1 MGECRNTAIVLAA
14 GQGKRMHSKIQKQF
28 MELDGMPV
36 LCYSLRCFQESPL
49 IRDVILVTGEEYVF
63 WCKEEIVEK
72 YGFTKVSAVVSGGKE
87 RYDSVYEGL
96 LSCENSDFVLIHD
109 GARPFITE
117 EIYCTLCPEEESIM
131 ISAWPE
137 FTEEWDFA
145 ADEEAV
151 ETIKEAVRGIRN
163 VRTGMNVPPSK
174 KAKVFVVSEDAAVR
188 EVFENGKVFFATLG
202 YASEVFVQADKEG
215 IAEDAVSAVI
225 GNAVIYMP
233 FAELVDI
240 EKEIERL
247 KKEEEKLEKELARVN
262 GMLNMPARYSFPFDY
277 CSGLSLVLDKN
288 SMTEVTRSQL
298 ALFQIDISV
307 LEEDLDTAHQWYI
320 CKTPPSM
327 CHVFE
332 ELYAAKEHETS
343 QYFRIKVLEL
353 LYHAT
358 KLRKEDRVAA
368 TYYAREHIEIVK
380 RVRKAMLKDLSR
392 STPLEQF
399 LRGEAISTVTF
410 QTIFKQ
416 IYGRS
421 PYAYLKHYRM
431 NSAAVQL
438 RESNE
443 SINQIALSL
452 GYSNASKFARAF
464 RDVFGVLP
472 KDYRTA
478 QKAI

>member
-1 MGECRNTAIVLAA
+1 MTQRSIYQNLDPTLNGYHPDWYDKNAKLISRKPGCSVISYQCNGTGILYDYAIFPGIDL
-14 GQGKRMHSKIQKQF
+14 IF
-28 MELDGMPV
+28 MDFN
-36 LCYSLRCFQESPL
+36 C
-49 IRDVILVTGEEYVF
+49 
-63 WCKEEIVEK
+63 
-72 YGFTKVSAVVSGGKE
+72 
-87 RYDSVYEGL
+87 
-96 LSCENSDFVLIHD
+96 SDIF
-109 GARPFITE
+109 
-117 EIYCTLCPEEESIM
+117 
-131 ISAWPE
+131 
-137 FTEEWDFA
+137 
-145 ADEEAV
+145 DEPNEM
-151 ETIKEAVRGIRN
+151 RN
-163 VRTGMNVPPSK
+163 VLEIRHYQEGRVEFELEGD
-174 KAKVFVVSEDAAVR
+174 KVFHLQQDE
-188 EVFENGKVFFATLG
+188 FC
-202 YASEVFVQADKEG
+202 
-215 IAEDAVSAVI
+215 
-225 GNAVIYMP
+225 
-233 FAELVDI
+233 
-240 EKEIERL
+240 
-247 KKEEEKLEKELARVN
+247 VN

-392 STPLEQF
+392 SIPLEQF

>member
-1 MGECRNTAIVLAA
+1 MTQRSIYQNLDPTLNGYHPDWYDKNAKLISRKPGCSVISYQCNGTGILYDYSIFP
-14 GQGKRMHSKIQKQF
+14 GIDLIF
-28 MELDGMPV
+28 MDFN
-36 LCYSLRCFQESPL
+36 C
-49 IRDVILVTGEEYVF
+49 
-63 WCKEEIVEK
+63 
-72 YGFTKVSAVVSGGKE
+72 
-87 RYDSVYEGL
+87 
-96 LSCENSDFVLIHD
+96 SDIF
-109 GARPFITE
+109 
-117 EIYCTLCPEEESIM
+117 
-131 ISAWPE
+131 
-137 FTEEWDFA
+137 
-145 ADEEAV
+145 DEPNEM
-151 ETIKEAVRGIRN
+151 RN
-163 VRTGMNVPPSK
+163 VLEIRHYQEGRVEFEFEGD
-174 KAKVFVVSEDAAVR
+174 KVFHLQQDE
-188 EVFENGKVFFATLG
+188 FC
-202 YASEVFVQADKEG
+202 
-215 IAEDAVSAVI
+215 
-225 GNAVIYMP
+225 
-233 FAELVDI
+233 
-240 EKEIERL
+240 
-247 KKEEEKLEKELARVN
+247 VN

-464 RDVFGVLP
+464 RDVVGVLP

>member
-1 MGECRNTAIVLAA
+1 MTQRSIYQNLDPTLNGYHPDWYDKNAKLISRKPGCSVISYQCNGTGILYDYSIFP
-14 GQGKRMHSKIQKQF
+14 GIDLIF
-28 MELDGMPV
+28 MDFN
-36 LCYSLRCFQESPL
+36 C
-49 IRDVILVTGEEYVF
+49 
-63 WCKEEIVEK
+63 
-72 YGFTKVSAVVSGGKE
+72 
-87 RYDSVYEGL
+87 
-96 LSCENSDFVLIHD
+96 SDIF
-109 GARPFITE
+109 
-117 EIYCTLCPEEESIM
+117 
-131 ISAWPE
+131 
-137 FTEEWDFA
+137 
-145 ADEEAV
+145 DEPNEM
-151 ETIKEAVRGIRN
+151 RN
-163 VRTGMNVPPSK
+163 VLEIRHYQEGRVEFEFEGD
-174 KAKVFVVSEDAAVR
+174 KVFHLQQDE
-188 EVFENGKVFFATLG
+188 FC
-202 YASEVFVQADKEG
+202 
-215 IAEDAVSAVI
+215 
-225 GNAVIYMP
+225 
-233 FAELVDI
+233 
-240 EKEIERL
+240 
-247 KKEEEKLEKELARVN
+247 VN

-343 QYFRIKVLEL
+343 QYFRFNVLEL

>member
-1 MGECRNTAIVLAA
+1 MTQRSIYQNLDPTLNGYHPDWYDKNAKLISRKPGCSVISYQCNGTGILYDYSIFP
-14 GQGKRMHSKIQKQF
+14 GIDLIF
-28 MELDGMPV
+28 MDFN
-36 LCYSLRCFQESPL
+36 C
-49 IRDVILVTGEEYVF
+49 
-63 WCKEEIVEK
+63 
-72 YGFTKVSAVVSGGKE
+72 
-87 RYDSVYEGL
+87 
-96 LSCENSDFVLIHD
+96 SDIF
-109 GARPFITE
+109 
-117 EIYCTLCPEEESIM
+117 
-131 ISAWPE
+131 
-137 FTEEWDFA
+137 
-145 ADEEAV
+145 DEPNEM
-151 ETIKEAVRGIRN
+151 RN
-163 VRTGMNVPPSK
+163 VLEIRHYQEGRVEFEFEGD
-174 KAKVFVVSEDAAVR
+174 KVFHLQQDE
-188 EVFENGKVFFATLG
+188 FC
-202 YASEVFVQADKEG
+202 
-215 IAEDAVSAVI
+215 
-225 GNAVIYMP
+225 
-233 FAELVDI
+233 
-240 EKEIERL
+240 
-247 KKEEEKLEKELARVN
+247 VN

-307 LEEDLDTAHQWYI
+307 LEEELDTAHQWYI

>member
-1 MGECRNTAIVLAA
+1 MTQRSIYQNLDPTLNGYHPDWYDKNAKLISRKPGCSVISYQCNGTGILYDYSIFP
-14 GQGKRMHSKIQKQF
+14 GIDLIF
-28 MELDGMPV
+28 MDFN
-36 LCYSLRCFQESPL
+36 C
-49 IRDVILVTGEEYVF
+49 
-63 WCKEEIVEK
+63 
-72 YGFTKVSAVVSGGKE
+72 
-87 RYDSVYEGL
+87 
-96 LSCENSDFVLIHD
+96 SDIF
-109 GARPFITE
+109 
-117 EIYCTLCPEEESIM
+117 
-131 ISAWPE
+131 
-137 FTEEWDFA
+137 
-145 ADEEAV
+145 DEPNEM
-151 ETIKEAVRGIRN
+151 RN
-163 VRTGMNVPPSK
+163 VLEIRHYQEGRVEFEFEGD
-174 KAKVFVVSEDAAVR
+174 KVFHLQQDE
-188 EVFENGKVFFATLG
+188 FC
-202 YASEVFVQADKEG
+202 
-215 IAEDAVSAVI
+215 
-225 GNAVIYMP
+225 
-233 FAELVDI
+233 
-240 EKEIERL
+240 
-247 KKEEEKLEKELARVN
+247 VN

-443 SINQIALSL
+443 SINLIALSL

>member
-1 MGECRNTAIVLAA
+1 M
-14 GQGKRMHSKIQKQF
+14 KQSYDAKKYLSEFWTPTLNGYHPDWYDKNAKLISRKPGCSVISYQCNGTGILYDYSIFPGIDLIF
-28 MELDGMPV
+28 MDFN
-36 LCYSLRCFQESPL
+36 C
-49 IRDVILVTGEEYVF
+49 
-63 WCKEEIVEK
+63 
-72 YGFTKVSAVVSGGKE
+72 
-87 RYDSVYEGL
+87 
-96 LSCENSDFVLIHD
+96 SDIF
-109 GARPFITE
+109 
-117 EIYCTLCPEEESIM
+117 
-131 ISAWPE
+131 
-137 FTEEWDFA
+137 
-145 ADEEAV
+145 DEPNEM
-151 ETIKEAVRGIRN
+151 RN
-163 VRTGMNVPPSK
+163 VLEIRHYQEGRVEFEFEGD
-174 KAKVFVVSEDAAVR
+174 KVFHLQQDE
-188 EVFENGKVFFATLG
+188 FC
-202 YASEVFVQADKEG
+202 
-215 IAEDAVSAVI
+215 
-225 GNAVIYMP
+225 
-233 FAELVDI
+233 
-240 EKEIERL
+240 
-247 KKEEEKLEKELARVN
+247 VN

-478 QKAI
+478 QKALVFGLFSTLHL

>member
-1 MGECRNTAIVLAA
+1 MTQRSIYQNLDPTLNGYHPDWYDKNAKLISRKPGCSVISYQCNGTGILYDYSIFP
-14 GQGKRMHSKIQKQF
+14 GIDLIF
-28 MELDGMPV
+28 MDFN
-36 LCYSLRCFQESPL
+36 C
-49 IRDVILVTGEEYVF
+49 
-63 WCKEEIVEK
+63 
-72 YGFTKVSAVVSGGKE
+72 
-87 RYDSVYEGL
+87 
-96 LSCENSDFVLIHD
+96 SDIF
-109 GARPFITE
+109 
-117 EIYCTLCPEEESIM
+117 
-131 ISAWPE
+131 
-137 FTEEWDFA
+137 
-145 ADEEAV
+145 DEPNEM
-151 ETIKEAVRGIRN
+151 RN
-163 VRTGMNVPPSK
+163 VLEIRHYQEGRVEFEFEGD
-174 KAKVFVVSEDAAVR
+174 KVFHLQQDE
-188 EVFENGKVFFATLG
+188 FC
-202 YASEVFVQADKEG
+202 
-215 IAEDAVSAVI
+215 
-225 GNAVIYMP
+225 
-233 FAELVDI
+233 
-240 EKEIERL
+240 
-247 KKEEEKLEKELARVN
+247 VN

-298 ALFQIDISV
+298 ALFQIDISA

>member
-1 MGECRNTAIVLAA
+1 MTQRSIYQNLDPTLNGYHPDWYDKNAKLISRKPGCSVISYQCNGTGILYDYSIFP
-14 GQGKRMHSKIQKQF
+14 GIDLIF
-28 MELDGMPV
+28 MDFN
-36 LCYSLRCFQESPL
+36 C
-49 IRDVILVTGEEYVF
+49 
-63 WCKEEIVEK
+63 
-72 YGFTKVSAVVSGGKE
+72 
-87 RYDSVYEGL
+87 
-96 LSCENSDFVLIHD
+96 SDIF
-109 GARPFITE
+109 
-117 EIYCTLCPEEESIM
+117 
-131 ISAWPE
+131 
-137 FTEEWDFA
+137 
-145 ADEEAV
+145 DEPNEM
-151 ETIKEAVRGIRN
+151 RN
-163 VRTGMNVPPSK
+163 VLEIRHYQEGRVEFEFEGD
-174 KAKVFVVSEDAAVR
+174 KVFHLQQDE
-188 EVFENGKVFFATLG
+188 FC
-202 YASEVFVQADKEG
+202 
-215 IAEDAVSAVI
+215 
-225 GNAVIYMP
+225 
-233 FAELVDI
+233 
-240 EKEIERL
+240 
-247 KKEEEKLEKELARVN
+247 VN
-262 GMLNMPARYSFPFDY
+262 GILNMPARYSFPFDY

>member
-1 MGECRNTAIVLAA
+1 MTQRSIYQNLDPTLNGYHPDWYDKNAKLISRKPGCSVISYQCNGTGILYDYSIFP
-14 GQGKRMHSKIQKQF
+14 GIDLIF
-28 MELDGMPV
+28 MDFN
-36 LCYSLRCFQESPL
+36 C
-49 IRDVILVTGEEYVF
+49 
-63 WCKEEIVEK
+63 
-72 YGFTKVSAVVSGGKE
+72 
-87 RYDSVYEGL
+87 
-96 LSCENSDFVLIHD
+96 SDIF
-109 GARPFITE
+109 
-117 EIYCTLCPEEESIM
+117 
-131 ISAWPE
+131 
-137 FTEEWDFA
+137 
-145 ADEEAV
+145 DEPNEM
-151 ETIKEAVRGIRN
+151 RN
-163 VRTGMNVPPSK
+163 VLEIRHYQEGRVEFEFEGD
-174 KAKVFVVSEDAAVR
+174 KVFHLQQDE
-188 EVFENGKVFFATLG
+188 FC
-202 YASEVFVQADKEG
+202 
-215 IAEDAVSAVI
+215 
-225 GNAVIYMP
+225 
-233 FAELVDI
+233 
-240 EKEIERL
+240 
-247 KKEEEKLEKELARVN
+247 VN
-262 GMLNMPARYSFPFDY
+262 GMLSMPARYSFPFDY

>member
-1 MGECRNTAIVLAA
+1 MTQRSIYQNLDPTLNGYHPDWYDKNAKLISRKPGCSVISYQCNGTGILYDYSIFP
-14 GQGKRMHSKIQKQF
+14 GIDLIF
-28 MELDGMPV
+28 MDFN
-36 LCYSLRCFQESPL
+36 C
-49 IRDVILVTGEEYVF
+49 
-63 WCKEEIVEK
+63 
-72 YGFTKVSAVVSGGKE
+72 
-87 RYDSVYEGL
+87 
-96 LSCENSDFVLIHD
+96 SDIF
-109 GARPFITE
+109 
-117 EIYCTLCPEEESIM
+117 
-131 ISAWPE
+131 
-137 FTEEWDFA
+137 
-145 ADEEAV
+145 DEPNEM
-151 ETIKEAVRGIRN
+151 RN
-163 VRTGMNVPPSK
+163 VLEIRHYQEGRVEFEFEGD
-174 KAKVFVVSEDAAVR
+174 KVFHLQQDE
-188 EVFENGKVFFATLG
+188 FC
-202 YASEVFVQADKEG
+202 
-215 IAEDAVSAVI
+215 
-225 GNAVIYMP
+225 
-233 FAELVDI
+233 
-240 EKEIERL
+240 
-247 KKEEEKLEKELARVN
+247 VN

-288 SMTEVTRSQL
+288 LMTEVTRSQL

>member
-1 MGECRNTAIVLAA
+1 MDPTLNGYHPDWYDKNEKLISRKPGCSVISYQCNGTGILYDYSIFP
-14 GQGKRMHSKIQKQF
+14 GIDLIF
-28 MELDGMPV
+28 MDFN
-36 LCYSLRCFQESPL
+36 C
-49 IRDVILVTGEEYVF
+49 
-63 WCKEEIVEK
+63 
-72 YGFTKVSAVVSGGKE
+72 
-87 RYDSVYEGL
+87 
-96 LSCENSDFVLIHD
+96 SDIF
-109 GARPFITE
+109 
-117 EIYCTLCPEEESIM
+117 
-131 ISAWPE
+131 
-137 FTEEWDFA
+137 
-145 ADEEAV
+145 DEPNEM
-151 ETIKEAVRGIRN
+151 RN
-163 VRTGMNVPPSK
+163 VLEIRHYQEGRVEFEFEGD
-174 KAKVFVVSEDAAVR
+174 KVFHLQQDE
-188 EVFENGKVFFATLG
+188 FC
-202 YASEVFVQADKEG
+202 
-215 IAEDAVSAVI
+215 
-225 GNAVIYMP
+225 
-233 FAELVDI
+233 
-240 EKEIERL
+240 
-247 KKEEEKLEKELARVN
+247 VN

>member
-1 MGECRNTAIVLAA
+1 MTQRSIYQNLDPTLNGYHPDWYDKNAKLISRKPGCSVISYQCNGSGILYDYSIFP
-14 GQGKRMHSKIQKQF
+14 GIDLIF
-28 MELDGMPV
+28 MDFN
-36 LCYSLRCFQESPL
+36 C
-49 IRDVILVTGEEYVF
+49 
-63 WCKEEIVEK
+63 
-72 YGFTKVSAVVSGGKE
+72 
-87 RYDSVYEGL
+87 
-96 LSCENSDFVLIHD
+96 SDIF
-109 GARPFITE
+109 
-117 EIYCTLCPEEESIM
+117 
-131 ISAWPE
+131 
-137 FTEEWDFA
+137 
-145 ADEEAV
+145 DEPNEM
-151 ETIKEAVRGIRN
+151 RN
-163 VRTGMNVPPSK
+163 VLEIRHYQEGRVEFEFEGD
-174 KAKVFVVSEDAAVR
+174 KVFHLQQDE
-188 EVFENGKVFFATLG
+188 FC
-202 YASEVFVQADKEG
+202 
-215 IAEDAVSAVI
+215 
-225 GNAVIYMP
+225 
-233 FAELVDI
+233 
-240 EKEIERL
+240 
-247 KKEEEKLEKELARVN
+247 VN

-443 SINQIALSL
+443 SNNQIALSL

>member
-1 MGECRNTAIVLAA
+1 MTQRSIYQNLDPTLNGYHPDWYDKNAKLISRKPGCSVISYQCNGTGILYDYSIFP
-14 GQGKRMHSKIQKQF
+14 GIDLIF
-28 MELDGMPV
+28 MDFN
-36 LCYSLRCFQESPL
+36 C
-49 IRDVILVTGEEYVF
+49 
-63 WCKEEIVEK
+63 
-72 YGFTKVSAVVSGGKE
+72 
-87 RYDSVYEGL
+87 
-96 LSCENSDFVLIHD
+96 SDIF
-109 GARPFITE
+109 
-117 EIYCTLCPEEESIM
+117 
-131 ISAWPE
+131 
-137 FTEEWDFA
+137 
-145 ADEEAV
+145 DEPNEM
-151 ETIKEAVRGIRN
+151 RN
-163 VRTGMNVPPSK
+163 VLEIRHYQEGRVEFEFEGD
-174 KAKVFVVSEDAAVR
+174 KVFHLQQDE
-188 EVFENGKVFFATLG
+188 FC
-202 YASEVFVQADKEG
+202 
-215 IAEDAVSAVI
+215 
-225 GNAVIYMP
+225 
-233 FAELVDI
+233 
-240 EKEIERL
+240 
-247 KKEEEKLEKELARVN
+247 VN

-380 RVRKAMLKDLSR
+380 RVRKALLKDLSR

>member
-1 MGECRNTAIVLAA
+1 MTQRSIYQNLDPTLNGYHPDWYDKNAKLISRKPGCSVISYQCNGTGILYDYSIFP
-14 GQGKRMHSKIQKQF
+14 GIDLIF
-28 MELDGMPV
+28 MDFN
-36 LCYSLRCFQESPL
+36 C
-49 IRDVILVTGEEYVF
+49 
-63 WCKEEIVEK
+63 
-72 YGFTKVSAVVSGGKE
+72 
-87 RYDSVYEGL
+87 
-96 LSCENSDFVLIHD
+96 SDIF
-109 GARPFITE
+109 
-117 EIYCTLCPEEESIM
+117 
-131 ISAWPE
+131 
-137 FTEEWDFA
+137 
-145 ADEEAV
+145 DEPNEM
-151 ETIKEAVRGIRN
+151 RN
-163 VRTGMNVPPSK
+163 VLEIRHYQEGRVEFEFEGD
-174 KAKVFVVSEDAAVR
+174 KVFHLQQDE
-188 EVFENGKVFFATLG
+188 FC
-202 YASEVFVQADKEG
+202 
-215 IAEDAVSAVI
+215 
-225 GNAVIYMP
+225 
-233 FAELVDI
+233 
-240 EKEIERL
+240 
-247 KKEEEKLEKELARVN
+247 VN

-438 RESNE
+438 RGSNE

>member
-1 MGECRNTAIVLAA
+1 MTQRSIYQNLDLTLNGYHPDWYDKNAKLISRKPGCSVISYQCNGTGILYDYSIFP
-14 GQGKRMHSKIQKQF
+14 GIDLIF
-28 MELDGMPV
+28 MDFN
-36 LCYSLRCFQESPL
+36 C
-49 IRDVILVTGEEYVF
+49 
-63 WCKEEIVEK
+63 
-72 YGFTKVSAVVSGGKE
+72 
-87 RYDSVYEGL
+87 
-96 LSCENSDFVLIHD
+96 SDIF
-109 GARPFITE
+109 
-117 EIYCTLCPEEESIM
+117 
-131 ISAWPE
+131 
-137 FTEEWDFA
+137 
-145 ADEEAV
+145 DEPNEM
-151 ETIKEAVRGIRN
+151 RN
-163 VRTGMNVPPSK
+163 VLEIRHYQEGRVEFEFEGD
-174 KAKVFVVSEDAAVR
+174 KVFHLQQDE
-188 EVFENGKVFFATLG
+188 FC
-202 YASEVFVQADKEG
+202 
-215 IAEDAVSAVI
+215 
-225 GNAVIYMP
+225 
-233 FAELVDI
+233 
-240 EKEIERL
+240 
-247 KKEEEKLEKELARVN
+247 VN

>member
-1 MGECRNTAIVLAA
+1 MTQRSIYQNLDPTLNGYHPDWYDKNAKLISRKPGCSVISYQCNGTGILYDYSIFP
-14 GQGKRMHSKIQKQF
+14 GIDLIF
-28 MELDGMPV
+28 MDFN
-36 LCYSLRCFQESPL
+36 C
-49 IRDVILVTGEEYVF
+49 
-63 WCKEEIVEK
+63 
-72 YGFTKVSAVVSGGKE
+72 
-87 RYDSVYEGL
+87 
-96 LSCENSDFVLIHD
+96 SDIF
-109 GARPFITE
+109 
-117 EIYCTLCPEEESIM
+117 
-131 ISAWPE
+131 
-137 FTEEWDFA
+137 
-145 ADEEAV
+145 DEPNEM
-151 ETIKEAVRGIRN
+151 RN
-163 VRTGMNVPPSK
+163 VLEIRHYQEGRVEFEFEGD
-174 KAKVFVVSEDAAVR
+174 KVFHLQQDE
-188 EVFENGKVFFATLG
+188 FC
-202 YASEVFVQADKEG
+202 
-215 IAEDAVSAVI
+215 
-225 GNAVIYMP
+225 
-233 FAELVDI
+233 
-240 EKEIERL
+240 
-247 KKEEEKLEKELARVN
+247 VN

-298 ALFQIDISV
+298 APFQIDISV

>member
-1 MGECRNTAIVLAA
+1 MTQRSIYQNFDPTLNGYHPDWYDKNAKLISRKPGCSVISYQCNGTGILYDYSIFP
-14 GQGKRMHSKIQKQF
+14 GIDLIF
-28 MELDGMPV
+28 MDFN
-36 LCYSLRCFQESPL
+36 C
-49 IRDVILVTGEEYVF
+49 
-63 WCKEEIVEK
+63 
-72 YGFTKVSAVVSGGKE
+72 
-87 RYDSVYEGL
+87 
-96 LSCENSDFVLIHD
+96 SDIF
-109 GARPFITE
+109 
-117 EIYCTLCPEEESIM
+117 
-131 ISAWPE
+131 
-137 FTEEWDFA
+137 
-145 ADEEAV
+145 DEPNEM
-151 ETIKEAVRGIRN
+151 RN
-163 VRTGMNVPPSK
+163 VLEIRHYQEGRVEFEFEGD
-174 KAKVFVVSEDAAVR
+174 KVFHLQQDE
-188 EVFENGKVFFATLG
+188 FC
-202 YASEVFVQADKEG
+202 
-215 IAEDAVSAVI
+215 
-225 GNAVIYMP
+225 
-233 FAELVDI
+233 
-240 EKEIERL
+240 
-247 KKEEEKLEKELARVN
+247 VN

>member
-1 MGECRNTAIVLAA
+1 MTQRSIYQNLDPTLNGYHPDWYDKNAKLISRKPGCSVISYQCNGTGILYDYSIFP
-14 GQGKRMHSKIQKQF
+14 GIDLIF
-28 MELDGMPV
+28 MDFN
-36 LCYSLRCFQESPL
+36 C
-49 IRDVILVTGEEYVF
+49 
-63 WCKEEIVEK
+63 
-72 YGFTKVSAVVSGGKE
+72 
-87 RYDSVYEGL
+87 
-96 LSCENSDFVLIHD
+96 SDIF
-109 GARPFITE
+109 
-117 EIYCTLCPEEESIM
+117 
-131 ISAWPE
+131 
-137 FTEEWDFA
+137 
-145 ADEEAV
+145 DEPNEM
-151 ETIKEAVRGIRN
+151 RN
-163 VRTGMNVPPSK
+163 VLEIRHYQEGRVEFEFEGD
-174 KAKVFVVSEDAAVR
+174 KVFHLQQDE
-188 EVFENGKVFFATLG
+188 FC
-202 YASEVFVQADKEG
+202 
-215 IAEDAVSAVI
+215 
-225 GNAVIYMP
+225 
-233 FAELVDI
+233 
-240 EKEIERL
+240 
-247 KKEEEKLEKELARVN
+247 VN

-443 SINQIALSL
+443 SINQLALSL

>member
-1 MGECRNTAIVLAA
+1 MTQRSIYQNLDPTLNGYHPDWYDKNAKLISRKPGCSVISYQCNGTGILYDYSIFP
-14 GQGKRMHSKIQKQF
+14 GIDLIF
-28 MELDGMPV
+28 MDFN
-36 LCYSLRCFQESPL
+36 C
-49 IRDVILVTGEEYVF
+49 
-63 WCKEEIVEK
+63 
-72 YGFTKVSAVVSGGKE
+72 
-87 RYDSVYEGL
+87 
-96 LSCENSDFVLIHD
+96 SDIF
-109 GARPFITE
+109 
-117 EIYCTLCPEEESIM
+117 
-131 ISAWPE
+131 
-137 FTEEWDFA
+137 
-145 ADEEAV
+145 DEPNEM
-151 ETIKEAVRGIRN
+151 RN
-163 VRTGMNVPPSK
+163 VLEIRHYQEGRVEFEFEGD
-174 KAKVFVVSEDAAVR
+174 KVFHLQQDE
-188 EVFENGKVFFATLG
+188 FC
-202 YASEVFVQADKEG
+202 
-215 IAEDAVSAVI
+215 
-225 GNAVIYMP
+225 
-233 FAELVDI
+233 
-240 EKEIERL
+240 
-247 KKEEEKLEKELARVN
+247 VN

-277 CSGLSLVLDKN
+277 CSGLSLVVDKN

>member
-1 MGECRNTAIVLAA
+1 MTQRSIYQNLDPTLNGYHPDWYDKNAKLISRKPGCSVISYQCNGTGILYDYSIFP
-14 GQGKRMHSKIQKQF
+14 GIDLIF
-28 MELDGMPV
+28 MDFN
-36 LCYSLRCFQESPL
+36 C
-49 IRDVILVTGEEYVF
+49 
-63 WCKEEIVEK
+63 
-72 YGFTKVSAVVSGGKE
+72 
-87 RYDSVYEGL
+87 
-96 LSCENSDFVLIHD
+96 SDIF
-109 GARPFITE
+109 
-117 EIYCTLCPEEESIM
+117 
-131 ISAWPE
+131 
-137 FTEEWDFA
+137 
-145 ADEEAV
+145 DEPNEM
-151 ETIKEAVRGIRN
+151 RN
-163 VRTGMNVPPSK
+163 VLEIRHYQEGRGEFEFEGD
-174 KAKVFVVSEDAAVR
+174 KVFHLQQDE
-188 EVFENGKVFFATLG
+188 FC
-202 YASEVFVQADKEG
+202 
-215 IAEDAVSAVI
+215 
-225 GNAVIYMP
+225 
-233 FAELVDI
+233 
-240 EKEIERL
+240 
-247 KKEEEKLEKELARVN
+247 VN

>member
-1 MGECRNTAIVLAA
+1 MTQRSIYQNLDPTLNGYHPDWYDKNAKLISRKPGCSVISYQCNGTGILYDYSIFP
-14 GQGKRMHSKIQKQF
+14 GIDLIF
-28 MELDGMPV
+28 MDFN
-36 LCYSLRCFQESPL
+36 C
-49 IRDVILVTGEEYVF
+49 
-63 WCKEEIVEK
+63 
-72 YGFTKVSAVVSGGKE
+72 
-87 RYDSVYEGL
+87 
-96 LSCENSDFVLIHD
+96 SDIF
-109 GARPFITE
+109 
-117 EIYCTLCPEEESIM
+117 
-131 ISAWPE
+131 
-137 FTEEWDFA
+137 
-145 ADEEAV
+145 DEPNEM
-151 ETIKEAVRGIRN
+151 RN
-163 VRTGMNVPPSK
+163 VLEIRHYQEGRVEFEFE
-174 KAKVFVVSEDAAVR
+174 ADKVFHLQQDE
-188 EVFENGKVFFATLG
+188 FC
-202 YASEVFVQADKEG
+202 
-215 IAEDAVSAVI
+215 
-225 GNAVIYMP
+225 
-233 FAELVDI
+233 
-240 EKEIERL
+240 
-247 KKEEEKLEKELARVN
+247 VN

>member
-1 MGECRNTAIVLAA
+1 MTQRSIYQNLDPTLNGYHPDWYDKNAKLISRKPGCSVISYQCNGTGILYDYSIFP
-14 GQGKRMHSKIQKQF
+14 GIDLIF
-28 MELDGMPV
+28 MDFN
-36 LCYSLRCFQESPL
+36 C
-49 IRDVILVTGEEYVF
+49 
-63 WCKEEIVEK
+63 
-72 YGFTKVSAVVSGGKE
+72 
-87 RYDSVYEGL
+87 
-96 LSCENSDFVLIHD
+96 SDIF
-109 GARPFITE
+109 
-117 EIYCTLCPEEESIM
+117 
-131 ISAWPE
+131 
-137 FTEEWDFA
+137 
-145 ADEEAV
+145 DEPNEM
-151 ETIKEAVRGIRN
+151 RN
-163 VRTGMNVPPSK
+163 VLEIRHYQEGRVEFEFEGD
-174 KAKVFVVSEDAAVR
+174 KVFHLQQDE
-188 EVFENGKVFFATLG
+188 FC
-202 YASEVFVQADKEG
+202 
-215 IAEDAVSAVI
+215 
-225 GNAVIYMP
+225 
-233 FAELVDI
+233 
-240 EKEIERL
+240 
-247 KKEEEKLEKELARVN
+247 VN

-416 IYGRS
+416 INGRS

>member
-1 MGECRNTAIVLAA
+1 MTQRSIYQNLDPTLNGYHPDWYDKNAKLISRKPGCSVISYQCNGTGILYDYSIFP
-14 GQGKRMHSKIQKQF
+14 GIDLIF
-28 MELDGMPV
+28 MDFN
-36 LCYSLRCFQESPL
+36 C
-49 IRDVILVTGEEYVF
+49 
-63 WCKEEIVEK
+63 
-72 YGFTKVSAVVSGGKE
+72 
-87 RYDSVYEGL
+87 
-96 LSCENSDFVLIHD
+96 SDIF
-109 GARPFITE
+109 
-117 EIYCTLCPEEESIM
+117 
-131 ISAWPE
+131 
-137 FTEEWDFA
+137 
-145 ADEEAV
+145 DEPNEM
-151 ETIKEAVRGIRN
+151 RN
-163 VRTGMNVPPSK
+163 VLEIRHYQEGRVEFEFEGD
-174 KAKVFVVSEDAAVR
+174 KVFHLQQDE
-188 EVFENGKVFFATLG
+188 FC
-202 YASEVFVQADKEG
+202 
-215 IAEDAVSAVI
+215 
-225 GNAVIYMP
+225 
-233 FAELVDI
+233 
-240 EKEIERL
+240 
-247 KKEEEKLEKELARVN
+247 VN

-472 KDYRTA
+472 KDYRAKSHLVFGLFSTLHL
-478 QKAI
+478 

>member
-1 MGECRNTAIVLAA
+1 MTQRSIYQNLDPTLNGYHPDWYDKNAKLISRKPGCSVISYQCNGTGILYDYSIFP
-14 GQGKRMHSKIQKQF
+14 GIDLIF
-28 MELDGMPV
+28 MDFN
-36 LCYSLRCFQESPL
+36 C
-49 IRDVILVTGEEYVF
+49 
-63 WCKEEIVEK
+63 
-72 YGFTKVSAVVSGGKE
+72 
-87 RYDSVYEGL
+87 
-96 LSCENSDFVLIHD
+96 SDIF
-109 GARPFITE
+109 
-117 EIYCTLCPEEESIM
+117 
-131 ISAWPE
+131 
-137 FTEEWDFA
+137 
-145 ADEEAV
+145 DEPNEM
-151 ETIKEAVRGIRN
+151 RN
-163 VRTGMNVPPSK
+163 VLEIRHYQEGRVEFEFEGD
-174 KAKVFVVSEDAAVR
+174 KVFHLQQDE
-188 EVFENGKVFFATLG
+188 FC
-202 YASEVFVQADKEG
+202 
-215 IAEDAVSAVI
+215 
-225 GNAVIYMP
+225 
-233 FAELVDI
+233 
-240 EKEIERL
+240 
-247 KKEEEKLEKELARVN
+247 VN

-277 CSGLSLVLDKN
+277 CSGLSLVLDKK

>member
-1 MGECRNTAIVLAA
+1 MTQRSIYQNLDPTLNGYHPDWYDKNAKLISRKPGCSVISYQCNGTGILYDYSIFP
-14 GQGKRMHSKIQKQF
+14 GIDLIF
-28 MELDGMPV
+28 MDFN
-36 LCYSLRCFQESPL
+36 C
-49 IRDVILVTGEEYVF
+49 
-63 WCKEEIVEK
+63 
-72 YGFTKVSAVVSGGKE
+72 
-87 RYDSVYEGL
+87 
-96 LSCENSDFVLIHD
+96 SDIF
-109 GARPFITE
+109 
-117 EIYCTLCPEEESIM
+117 
-131 ISAWPE
+131 
-137 FTEEWDFA
+137 
-145 ADEEAV
+145 DEPNEM
-151 ETIKEAVRGIRN
+151 RN
-163 VRTGMNVPPSK
+163 VLEIRHYQEGRVEFEFEGD
-174 KAKVFVVSEDAAVR
+174 KVFHLQQDE
-188 EVFENGKVFFATLG
+188 FC
-202 YASEVFVQADKEG
+202 
-215 IAEDAVSAVI
+215 
-225 GNAVIYMP
+225 
-233 FAELVDI
+233 
-240 EKEIERL
+240 
-247 KKEEEKLEKELARVN
+247 VN

-438 RESNE
+438 LESNE

>member
-1 MGECRNTAIVLAA
+1 MPQRSIYQNLDPTLNGYHPDWYDKNAKLISRKPGCSVISYQCNGTGILYDYSIFP
-14 GQGKRMHSKIQKQF
+14 GIDLIF
-28 MELDGMPV
+28 MDFN
-36 LCYSLRCFQESPL
+36 C
-49 IRDVILVTGEEYVF
+49 
-63 WCKEEIVEK
+63 
-72 YGFTKVSAVVSGGKE
+72 
-87 RYDSVYEGL
+87 
-96 LSCENSDFVLIHD
+96 SDIF
-109 GARPFITE
+109 
-117 EIYCTLCPEEESIM
+117 
-131 ISAWPE
+131 
-137 FTEEWDFA
+137 
-145 ADEEAV
+145 DEPNEM
-151 ETIKEAVRGIRN
+151 RN
-163 VRTGMNVPPSK
+163 VLEIRHYQEGRVEFEFEGD
-174 KAKVFVVSEDAAVR
+174 KVFHLQQDE
-188 EVFENGKVFFATLG
+188 FC
-202 YASEVFVQADKEG
+202 
-215 IAEDAVSAVI
+215 
-225 GNAVIYMP
+225 
-233 FAELVDI
+233 
-240 EKEIERL
+240 
-247 KKEEEKLEKELARVN
+247 VN

>member
-1 MGECRNTAIVLAA
+1 M
-14 GQGKRMHSKIQKQF
+14 
-28 MELDGMPV
+28 
-36 LCYSLRCFQESPL
+36 
-49 IRDVILVTGEEYVF
+49 
-63 WCKEEIVEK
+63 
-72 YGFTKVSAVVSGGKE
+72 
-87 RYDSVYEGL
+87 
-96 LSCENSDFVLIHD
+96 
-109 GARPFITE
+109 
-117 EIYCTLCPEEESIM
+117 
-131 ISAWPE
+131 
-137 FTEEWDFA
+137 
-145 ADEEAV
+145 
-151 ETIKEAVRGIRN
+151 
-163 VRTGMNVPPSK
+163 
-174 KAKVFVVSEDAAVR
+174 
-188 EVFENGKVFFATLG
+188 
-202 YASEVFVQADKEG
+202 
-215 IAEDAVSAVI
+215 
-225 GNAVIYMP
+225 
-233 FAELVDI
+233 
-240 EKEIERL
+240 
-247 KKEEEKLEKELARVN
+247 
-262 GMLNMPARYSFPFDY
+262 
-277 CSGLSLVLDKN
+277 LDKN

-392 STPLEQF
+392 SIPLEQF

>member
-1 MGECRNTAIVLAA
+1 MTQRSIYQNLVPTLNGYHPDWYDKNAKLISRKPGCSVISYQCNGTGILYDYSIFP
-14 GQGKRMHSKIQKQF
+14 GIDLIF
-28 MELDGMPV
+28 MDFN
-36 LCYSLRCFQESPL
+36 C
-49 IRDVILVTGEEYVF
+49 
-63 WCKEEIVEK
+63 
-72 YGFTKVSAVVSGGKE
+72 
-87 RYDSVYEGL
+87 
-96 LSCENSDFVLIHD
+96 SDIF
-109 GARPFITE
+109 
-117 EIYCTLCPEEESIM
+117 
-131 ISAWPE
+131 
-137 FTEEWDFA
+137 
-145 ADEEAV
+145 DEPNEM
-151 ETIKEAVRGIRN
+151 RN
-163 VRTGMNVPPSK
+163 VLEIRHYQEGRVEFEFEGD
-174 KAKVFVVSEDAAVR
+174 KVFHLQQDE
-188 EVFENGKVFFATLG
+188 FC
-202 YASEVFVQADKEG
+202 
-215 IAEDAVSAVI
+215 
-225 GNAVIYMP
+225 
-233 FAELVDI
+233 
-240 EKEIERL
+240 
-247 KKEEEKLEKELARVN
+247 VN

>member
-1 MGECRNTAIVLAA
+1 MTQRSIYQNLDPTLNGYHPDWYDKNAKLISRKPGCSVISYQCNGTGILYDYSIFP
-14 GQGKRMHSKIQKQF
+14 GIDLIF
-28 MELDGMPV
+28 MDFN
-36 LCYSLRCFQESPL
+36 C
-49 IRDVILVTGEEYVF
+49 
-63 WCKEEIVEK
+63 
-72 YGFTKVSAVVSGGKE
+72 
-87 RYDSVYEGL
+87 
-96 LSCENSDFVLIHD
+96 SDIF
-109 GARPFITE
+109 
-117 EIYCTLCPEEESIM
+117 
-131 ISAWPE
+131 
-137 FTEEWDFA
+137 
-145 ADEEAV
+145 DEPNEM
-151 ETIKEAVRGIRN
+151 RN
-163 VRTGMNVPPSK
+163 VLEIRHYQEGRVEFEFEGD
-174 KAKVFVVSEDAAVR
+174 KVFHLQQDE
-188 EVFENGKVFFATLG
+188 FC
-202 YASEVFVQADKEG
+202 
-215 IAEDAVSAVI
+215 
-225 GNAVIYMP
+225 
-233 FAELVDI
+233 
-240 EKEIERL
+240 
-247 KKEEEKLEKELARVN
+247 VN

-307 LEEDLDTAHQWYI
+307 LEEDLDTTHQWYI

>member
-1 MGECRNTAIVLAA
+1 MTQRSIYQNLDPTLNGYHPDWYDKNAKLISRKPGCSVISYQCNGTGILYDYSIFP
-14 GQGKRMHSKIQKQF
+14 GIDLIF
-28 MELDGMPV
+28 MDFN
-36 LCYSLRCFQESPL
+36 C
-49 IRDVILVTGEEYVF
+49 
-63 WCKEEIVEK
+63 
-72 YGFTKVSAVVSGGKE
+72 
-87 RYDSVYEGL
+87 
-96 LSCENSDFVLIHD
+96 SDIF
-109 GARPFITE
+109 
-117 EIYCTLCPEEESIM
+117 
-131 ISAWPE
+131 
-137 FTEEWDFA
+137 
-145 ADEEAV
+145 DEPNEM
-151 ETIKEAVRGIRN
+151 RN
-163 VRTGMNVPPSK
+163 VLEIRHYQEGRVEFEFEGD
-174 KAKVFVVSEDAAVR
+174 KVFHLQQDE
-188 EVFENGKVFFATLG
+188 FC
-202 YASEVFVQADKEG
+202 
-215 IAEDAVSAVI
+215 
-225 GNAVIYMP
+225 
-233 FAELVDI
+233 
-240 EKEIERL
+240 
-247 KKEEEKLEKELARVN
+247 VN

-298 ALFQIDISV
+298 ALFRIDISV

>member
-1 MGECRNTAIVLAA
+1 MTQRSIYQNLDPTLNGYHPDWYDKNAKLISRKPGCSVISYQCNGTGILYDYSIFP
-14 GQGKRMHSKIQKQF
+14 GIDLIF
-28 MELDGMPV
+28 MDFN
-36 LCYSLRCFQESPL
+36 C
-49 IRDVILVTGEEYVF
+49 
-63 WCKEEIVEK
+63 
-72 YGFTKVSAVVSGGKE
+72 
-87 RYDSVYEGL
+87 
-96 LSCENSDFVLIHD
+96 SDIF
-109 GARPFITE
+109 
-117 EIYCTLCPEEESIM
+117 
-131 ISAWPE
+131 
-137 FTEEWDFA
+137 
-145 ADEEAV
+145 DEPNEM
-151 ETIKEAVRGIRN
+151 RN
-163 VRTGMNVPPSK
+163 VLEIRHYQEGRVEFEFEGD
-174 KAKVFVVSEDAAVR
+174 KVFHLQQDE
-188 EVFENGKVFFATLG
+188 FC
-202 YASEVFVQADKEG
+202 
-215 IAEDAVSAVI
+215 
-225 GNAVIYMP
+225 
-233 FAELVDI
+233 
-240 EKEIERL
+240 
-247 KKEEEKLEKELARVN
+247 VN

-353 LYHAT
+353 LYQAT

>member
-1 MGECRNTAIVLAA
+1 MTQRSIYQNLDPTLNGYHPDWYDKNAKLISRKPGCSVISYQCNGTGILYDYSIFP
-14 GQGKRMHSKIQKQF
+14 GIDLIF
-28 MELDGMPV
+28 MDFN
-36 LCYSLRCFQESPL
+36 C
-49 IRDVILVTGEEYVF
+49 
-63 WCKEEIVEK
+63 
-72 YGFTKVSAVVSGGKE
+72 
-87 RYDSVYEGL
+87 
-96 LSCENSDFVLIHD
+96 SDIF
-109 GARPFITE
+109 
-117 EIYCTLCPEEESIM
+117 
-131 ISAWPE
+131 
-137 FTEEWDFA
+137 
-145 ADEEAV
+145 DEPNEM
-151 ETIKEAVRGIRN
+151 RN
-163 VRTGMNVPPSK
+163 VLEIRHYQEGRVEFEFEGD
-174 KAKVFVVSEDAAVR
+174 KVFHLQQDE
-188 EVFENGKVFFATLG
+188 FC
-202 YASEVFVQADKEG
+202 
-215 IAEDAVSAVI
+215 
-225 GNAVIYMP
+225 
-233 FAELVDI
+233 
-240 EKEIERL
+240 
-247 KKEEEKLEKELARVN
+247 VN

-368 TYYAREHIEIVK
+368 TYYAREHIEMVK

>member
-1 MGECRNTAIVLAA
+1 MTQRSIYQNLDPTLNGYHPDWYDKNAKLISRKPGCSVISYQCNGTGILYDYSIFP
-14 GQGKRMHSKIQKQF
+14 GIDLIF
-28 MELDGMPV
+28 MDFN
-36 LCYSLRCFQESPL
+36 C
-49 IRDVILVTGEEYVF
+49 
-63 WCKEEIVEK
+63 
-72 YGFTKVSAVVSGGKE
+72 
-87 RYDSVYEGL
+87 
-96 LSCENSDFVLIHD
+96 SDIF
-109 GARPFITE
+109 
-117 EIYCTLCPEEESIM
+117 
-131 ISAWPE
+131 
-137 FTEEWDFA
+137 
-145 ADEEAV
+145 DEPNEM
-151 ETIKEAVRGIRN
+151 RN
-163 VRTGMNVPPSK
+163 VLEIRHYQEGRVEFQFEGD
-174 KAKVFVVSEDAAVR
+174 KVFHLQQDE
-188 EVFENGKVFFATLG
+188 FC
-202 YASEVFVQADKEG
+202 
-215 IAEDAVSAVI
+215 
-225 GNAVIYMP
+225 
-233 FAELVDI
+233 
-240 EKEIERL
+240 
-247 KKEEEKLEKELARVN
+247 
-262 GMLNMPARYSFPFDY
+262 MLNMPARYSFPFDY

-380 RVRKAMLKDLSR
+380 RVHKAMLKDLSR

>member
-1 MGECRNTAIVLAA
+1 MTQRSIYQNLDPTLNGYHPDWYDKNAKLISRKPGCSVISYQCNGTGILYDYSIFP
-14 GQGKRMHSKIQKQF
+14 GIDLIF
-28 MELDGMPV
+28 MDFN
-36 LCYSLRCFQESPL
+36 C
-49 IRDVILVTGEEYVF
+49 
-63 WCKEEIVEK
+63 
-72 YGFTKVSAVVSGGKE
+72 
-87 RYDSVYEGL
+87 
-96 LSCENSDFVLIHD
+96 SDIF
-109 GARPFITE
+109 
-117 EIYCTLCPEEESIM
+117 
-131 ISAWPE
+131 
-137 FTEEWDFA
+137 
-145 ADEEAV
+145 DEPNEM
-151 ETIKEAVRGIRN
+151 RN
-163 VRTGMNVPPSK
+163 VLEIRHYQEGRVEFEFEGD
-174 KAKVFVVSEDAAVR
+174 KVFHLQQDE
-188 EVFENGKVFFATLG
+188 FC
-202 YASEVFVQADKEG
+202 
-215 IAEDAVSAVI
+215 
-225 GNAVIYMP
+225 
-233 FAELVDI
+233 
-240 EKEIERL
+240 
-247 KKEEEKLEKELARVN
+247 VN

-416 IYGRS
+416 IYERS

>member
-1 MGECRNTAIVLAA
+1 MTQRSIYQNLDPTLNGYHPDWYDKNAKLISRKPGCSVISYQCNGTGILYDYSIFP
-14 GQGKRMHSKIQKQF
+14 GIDLIF
-28 MELDGMPV
+28 MDFN
-36 LCYSLRCFQESPL
+36 C
-49 IRDVILVTGEEYVF
+49 
-63 WCKEEIVEK
+63 
-72 YGFTKVSAVVSGGKE
+72 
-87 RYDSVYEGL
+87 
-96 LSCENSDFVLIHD
+96 SDIF
-109 GARPFITE
+109 
-117 EIYCTLCPEEESIM
+117 
-131 ISAWPE
+131 
-137 FTEEWDFA
+137 
-145 ADEEAV
+145 DEPNEM
-151 ETIKEAVRGIRN
+151 RN
-163 VRTGMNVPPSK
+163 VLEIRHYQEGRVEFEFEGD
-174 KAKVFVVSEDAAVR
+174 KVFHLQQDE
-188 EVFENGKVFFATLG
+188 FC
-202 YASEVFVQADKEG
+202 
-215 IAEDAVSAVI
+215 
-225 GNAVIYMP
+225 
-233 FAELVDI
+233 
-240 EKEIERL
+240 
-247 KKEEEKLEKELARVN
+247 VN

-478 QKAI
+478 QKVI

>member
-1 MGECRNTAIVLAA
+1 MTQRSIYQNLDPTLNGYHPDWYDKNAKLISRKPGCSVISYQCNGTGILYDYSIFP
-14 GQGKRMHSKIQKQF
+14 GIDLIF
-28 MELDGMPV
+28 MDFN
-36 LCYSLRCFQESPL
+36 C
-49 IRDVILVTGEEYVF
+49 
-63 WCKEEIVEK
+63 
-72 YGFTKVSAVVSGGKE
+72 
-87 RYDSVYEGL
+87 
-96 LSCENSDFVLIHD
+96 SDIF
-109 GARPFITE
+109 
-117 EIYCTLCPEEESIM
+117 
-131 ISAWPE
+131 
-137 FTEEWDFA
+137 
-145 ADEEAV
+145 DEPNEM
-151 ETIKEAVRGIRN
+151 RN
-163 VRTGMNVPPSK
+163 VLEIRHYQEGRVEFEFEGD
-174 KAKVFVVSEDAAVR
+174 KVFHLQQDE
-188 EVFENGKVFFATLG
+188 FC
-202 YASEVFVQADKEG
+202 
-215 IAEDAVSAVI
+215 
-225 GNAVIYMP
+225 
-233 FAELVDI
+233 
-240 EKEIERL
+240 
-247 KKEEEKLEKELARVN
+247 VN

-353 LYHAT
+353 LYHAA

>member
-1 MGECRNTAIVLAA
+1 MTQRSIYQNLDPTLNGYHPDWYDKNAKLISRKPGCSVISYQCNGTGILYDYSIFP
-14 GQGKRMHSKIQKQF
+14 GIDLIF
-28 MELDGMPV
+28 MDFN
-36 LCYSLRCFQESPL
+36 C
-49 IRDVILVTGEEYVF
+49 
-63 WCKEEIVEK
+63 
-72 YGFTKVSAVVSGGKE
+72 
-87 RYDSVYEGL
+87 
-96 LSCENSDFVLIHD
+96 SDIF
-109 GARPFITE
+109 
-117 EIYCTLCPEEESIM
+117 
-131 ISAWPE
+131 
-137 FTEEWDFA
+137 
-145 ADEEAV
+145 DEPNEM
-151 ETIKEAVRGIRN
+151 RN
-163 VRTGMNVPPSK
+163 VLEIRHYQEGRVEFEFEGD
-174 KAKVFVVSEDAAVR
+174 KVFHLQQDE
-188 EVFENGKVFFATLG
+188 FC
-202 YASEVFVQADKEG
+202 
-215 IAEDAVSAVI
+215 
-225 GNAVIYMP
+225 
-233 FAELVDI
+233 
-240 EKEIERL
+240 
-247 KKEEEKLEKELARVN
+247 VN

-358 KLRKEDRVAA
+358 KLRKEVRVAA